1 MLGRQGTLSERDI
14 GMGFLQMGDQFLA
27 LAEVSDAH
35 RDDERH
41 FGLVVDDKDAVRRA
55 LLDADVPITPAPN
68 LTFRDPWG
76 NAVQVVDYR
85 EIQFT
90 KAPFVLK
97 GMGLVD
103 MGKTEG
109 ALAELRDKGLAPD
122 DA

>member
-1 MLGRQGTLSERDI
+1 M
-14 GMGFLQMGDQFLA
+14 
-27 LAEVSDAH
+27 
-35 RDDERH
+35 
-41 FGLVVDDKDAVRRA
+41 RRA